1 MKTTKYIAAA
11 SAAIMILFSSCEKVL
26 DIKPVIELADEIALN
41 STVGLD
47 AALIGAY
54 HKLQDGDLYGG
65 RFWVSPDMIAGSVKI
80 SGLQNTVFE
89 ELQMLNKTMSGQS
102 NRIVQSTWERSYQAV
117 AIINKLLVFLPDV
130 DDAEMTE
137 ETRKRIEGEAKFLR
151 GLIFFELSRLY
162 SYDVSGA
169 GPLATPV
176 FTESLTPFDT
186 PPRASLDEA
195 YTQII
200 MDLED
205 AANLLVGINTNG
217 RATDVAAMALLS
229 RVKFYQEDW
238 PGVITA
244 ADYVID
250 QFSGKPNGGLSDDM
264 LNCFQTGTPDSEV
277 LFAILST
284 DVDDAS
290 GTLRSYYRVASN
302 AKFTLLGSYLSK
314 IGTHVIAGDDDARA
328 RIDHAFVNQG
338 GKVYSTKFDVEY
350 MSVPV
355 IRLAEVYLNRAEA
368 RVHEGDPNGA
378 REDLNVVRERSQGG
392 SYTSAAT
399 LADCE
404 TERTIELHLEGDY
417 FHNMRRLQKP
427 NFAVDING
435 NRYNWDDVKLVF
447 PIPKSQLDVNPN
459 LLQNR

>member
-1 MKTTKYIAAA
+1 MKTIKYIAAA
-11 SAAIMILFSSCEKVL
+11 SAAIMILFSSCEKILEV
-26 DIKPVIELADEIALN
+26 KPVIELADEIALN

-117 AIINKLLVFLPDV
+117 AIINKLLAFLPDV

-176 FTESLTPFDT
+176 FTEPLTPFDT
-186 PPRASLDEA
+186 PPRASIEEA

-205 AANLLVGINTNG
+205 AAELLVGINTNG
-217 RATDVAAMALLS
+217 RATDVAAMALMS

-244 ADYVID
+244 ANYVID
-250 QFSGKPNGGLSDDM
+250 QFSGKPNGGLSDDI
-264 LNCFQTGTPDSEV
+264 LNCFQTGTPDQEV
-277 LFAILST
+277 LFAILSW
-284 DVDDAS
+284 
-290 GTLRSYYRVASN
+290 
-302 AKFTLLGSYLSK
+302 LLKCS
-314 IGTHVIAGDDDARA
+314 
-328 RIDHAFVNQG
+328 
-338 GKVYSTKFDVEY
+338 E
-350 MSVPV
+350 MSVILESV
-355 IRLAEVYLNRAEA
+355 RSRAA
-368 RVHEGDPNGA
+368 SRRKDRKGTGK
-378 REDLNVVRERSQGG
+378 G
-392 SYTSAAT
+392 
-399 LADCE
+399 
-404 TERTIELHLEGDY
+404 IE
-417 FHNMRRLQKP
+417 N
-427 NFAVDING
+427 
-435 NRYNWDDVKLVF
+435 
-447 PIPKSQLDVNPN
+447 
-459 LLQNR
+459 